1 MHFITAENGLH
12 LVAAIVL
19 GGIILYLLRTAVIA
33 LNNAERYHTA
43 FALVLACAVMCLA
56 ILSRSGG

>member
-1 MHFITAENGLH
+1 MTVGSGLH
-12 LVAAIVL
+12 PVAAIVL
-19 GGIILYLLRTAVIA
+19 GGIILYLQRTAVIA

-43 FALVLACAVMCLA
+43 FGLVLACAVTCPA